1 MRCRRVLVAFAAV
14 AALGAAAGDAAE
26 DRLRIDVYPRI
37 TAAPAAVRV
46 RAVVPPDDHNR
57 SLQFVADAGGYYR
70 SSLIA
75 LEGASA
81 ASVTELTL
89 KNLPAGE
96 YEVTVI
102 LTDEEGHETSRSSE
116 VVVTGTF

>member
-14 AALGAAAGDAAE
+14 AALGAASGDAAE

-46 RAVVPPDDHNR
+46 RAVVPPDTHNR

-96 YEVTVI
+96 YTVTVI
-102 LTDEEGHETSRSSE
+102 LTDAEGHETTKSSE
-116 VVVTGTF
+116 VVVTGSF

>member
-1 MRCRRVLVAFAAV
+1 MRCRRVLLAFAAV
-14 AALGAAAGDAAE
+14 AAFGAAAGNAAE
-26 DRLRIDVYPRI
+26 DRLRIDVYPRF

-70 SSLIA
+70 SSLIS

-81 ASVTELTL
+81 AAVTELTL

-96 YEVTVI
+96 YAVTVI
-102 LTDEEGHETSRSSE
+102 LTDAEGHETSRSSE
-116 VVVTGTF
+116 VVVTGSF